1 MLVLM
6 NLGVALEI
14 SHDVPQALEHF
25 DRALVLASS
34 LDTSNAHL
42 HRLTLHV
49 HMGRARKK
57 ACMWED
63 SEARFDQLWRLV
75 EINELAHGRPS
86 SLLPFDT
93 LMQVMPQSMRKQ
105 VAQIHA
111 SQFSH
116 LTKQERALMPALL
129 PPADDDDSNNG
140 NGSRLHVGYISYD
153 FTDHPT
159 THLLNGLFSNADHSR
174 MAVSAFGYGR
184 DDGSLAR
191 QTLIS
196 LVDSFVNLVDK
207 SIEHSVAQ
215 IQAMDVHILM
225 DAQGFTHGS
234 RPQIVATKPAP
245 IVVNYLVYPGTSGA
259 PFVDYLV
266 SDRHVTPPE
275 LASGYSEKLVLLK
288 GSYQVNH
295 YNLRPTERQKLWQE
309 QQFDEGIDGG
319 SLLFKDH
326 EGQEDDDAF
335 VFVNFNKIDKL
346 EPLVF
351 SIWMAILRR
360 VPNSVLL
367 LLDPATV
374 DVVSQTSQA
383 VVRNLRA
390 EAAAQGVASD
400 RIRFVPR

>member
-1 MLVLM
+1 MLSLM

-25 DRALVLASS
+25 DRALLLAN
-34 LDTSNAHL
+34 TSDSDH

-57 ACMWED
+57 ACIWED
-63 SEARFDQLWRLV
+63 SELRFDQLWHLI
-75 EINELAHGRPS
+75 ETNELAHGRPS

-93 LMQVMPQSMRKQ
+93 LLQVMPQATRKL

-116 LTKQERALMPALL
+116 LTKQEREPMPSLQ
-129 PPADDDDSNNG
+129 PPADHN

-159 THLLNGLFSNADHSR
+159 THLLNGLFSNADHSSLV
-174 MAVSAFGYGR
+174 VSAFGYGR
-184 DDGSLAR
+184 DDGSPAR
-191 QTLIS
+191 HKLIS
-196 LVDSFVNLVDK
+196 LVDNFVNLVDK
-207 SIEHSVAQ
+207 SIELSVAQ
-215 IQAMDVHILM
+215 IQDMGVQILM

-275 LASGYSEKLVLLK
+275 QVNGYSEKLVLLK

-295 YNLRPTERQKLWQE
+295 YDLRPSKRLKLWQE
-309 QQFDEGIDGG
+309 SDTLSTQQQVDKEVHRESLFLDE
-319 SLLFKDH
+319 
-326 EGQEDDDAF
+326 EDDNDTF

-360 VPNSVLL
+360 VPNSMLL
-367 LLDPATV
+367 LLDPASRNV
-374 DVVSQTSQA
+374 FSPTSQA
-383 VVRNLRA
+383 IVRNLRA